1 MPPCYSANA
10 QGGGESI
17 RLAKRPV
24 REEERPSASMRNL
37 QGGGE
42 KVPYL
47 NLVGRGKKGPEWVGG
62 GGGEGRGRV
71 PAAISRTFREEEE
84 GP

>member
-17 RLAKRPV
+17 RLAKRSV

-47 NLVGRGKKGPEWVGG
+47 NLVRRDQ
-62 GGGEGRGRV
+62 GGGEIPPLFHGPSGRRRRRV
-71 PAAISRTFREEEE
+71 RKLYSFAAA
-84 GP
+84 P